1 MDDTRSDTPFKPEGF
16 SPDQVAPRAE
26 VGPEAS
32 ASQPVGRRRMRGKAQ
47 AVALG
52 ALLVGG
58 AGGAAVVGPLSASAA
73 SPAASASTAPWTS
86 NGGPGMGHTEAVSD
100 TSVLA

>member
-1 MDDTRSDTPFKPEGF
+1 MKDTKSDHPFLLEGG
-16 SPDQVAPRAE
+16 SPDQVAPTAE

-32 ASQPVGRRRMRGKAQ
+32 ANHPVGRRRMRSKAQ

-58 AGGAAVVGPLSASAA
+58 AGGAAVLGPLSASAA
-73 SPAASASTAPWTS
+73 SPAASASTAPSTS
-86 NGGPGMGHTEAVSD
+86 GERSRDGPHRGS
-100 TSVLA
+100 L